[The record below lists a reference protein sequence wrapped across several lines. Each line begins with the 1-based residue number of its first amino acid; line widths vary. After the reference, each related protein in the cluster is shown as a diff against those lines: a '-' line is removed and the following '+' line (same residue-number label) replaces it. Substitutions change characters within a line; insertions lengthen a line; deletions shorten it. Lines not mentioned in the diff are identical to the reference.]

1 MKTRYIIG
9 ILLFL
14 TTSCSDFLKESS
26 QDLAYVRSYVDLDET
41 LLGDGYMN
49 VVATASLGE
58 DSYSSF
64 YYPYIHFMAD
74 ETQEN
79 VGTGRPTA
87 ISSRNAIFGYY
98 TWQRRVG
105 INVEGTSRAPEN
117 ADWDKIYKHINIA
130 NMVINTIDD
139 QKTKT
144 SADRAE
150 VQRIKGE
157 AYFLRAAYYFT
168 LVNLYGK
175 PYSLKTSTTDP
186 GVPLKLSDYVEDV
199 KFGRNTVVEVY
210 DQVVR
215 DLKNA
220 ELCLENAPSKSIY
233 RAGIVATYL
242 LESRVYLYMQN
253 YDLAKEYAQKVL
265 DKKDGLIDLNT
276 FDRTRQDFLS
286 SQSEETIFSMGTSIT
301 HKAVNGLMEDFGIS
315 NDLYAQYA
323 PYQGNEDLRGNIFM
337 EDYLGYRRY
346 AKLASG
352 RTGRIDVSDNF
363 LFRTAEA
370 YLNLAEAAA
379 CAGDET
385 TAKAALNALRLKRM
399 AHAGYVP
406 VELSGSELVTF
417 IRDERRR
424 ELCLEGHRWFDLRRY
439 MVNEKYPFVKTIRN
453 SYTVFQDDDYGDKEP
468 VETRVF
474 VLEEN
479 DAAYTL
485 PIPVEVLNFNDGME
499 DNERGERPIV
509 NVITY

>member
-9 ILLFL
+9 ILLIL

-49 VVATASLGE
+49 VASAASLGS
-58 DSYSSF
+58 DNYSEF

-79 VGTGRPTA
+79 VGTGRSTVL
-87 ISSRNAIFGYY
+87 SSRDAIFGYY

-105 INVEGTSRAPEN
+105 INVEGTFRASEN

-130 NMVINTIDD
+130 NMVINTIDN
-139 QKTKT
+139 QTAKT
-144 SADRAE
+144 SFDRNE
-150 VQRIKGE
+150 IQRIKGE

-175 PYSLKTSTTDP
+175 PYSLKTSSTDP
-186 GVPLKLSDYVEDV
+186 GVPLKLTDYVEDL
-199 KFGRNTVVEVY
+199 KFSRNTVAEVY
-210 DQVVR
+210 EQVVK

-220 ELCLENAPSKSIY
+220 EICLENIPLKSVY

-242 LESRVYLYMQN
+242 LQSRGFFFMKKYKIGKKYDKKVFVRKCWLIYLYIFFNM
-253 YDLAKEYAQKVL
+253 EHS
-265 DKKDGLIDLNT
+265 
-276 FDRTRQDFLS
+276 FLS
-286 SQSEETIFSMGTSIT
+286 SKSEETIFSMGTSIT
-301 HKAVNGLMEDFGIS
+301 QQTVNGLMEDFGIS
-315 NDLYAQYA
+315 DDLYAQYR
-323 PYQGNEDLRGNIFM
+323 PYLGNEDLRRSYFM
-337 EDYLGYRRY
+337 EDYLGYQRY
-346 AKLASG
+346 TKVKPG

-379 CAGDET
+379 CSGDES
-385 TAKAALNALRLKRM
+385 TARTALNALRLKRM
-399 AHAGYVP
+399 AHIGYIS

-453 SYTVFQDDDYGDKEP
+453 SYTIFQDDDWGDKEP

-474 VLEEN
+474 ELKEN
-479 DAAYTL
+479 DDAYTL
-485 PIPVEVLNFNDGME
+485 PIPIEVLNFNDGMK
-499 DNERGERPIV
+499 DNERAERPVI

>member
-1 MKTRYIIG
+1 MKTKYIIG
-9 ILLFL
+9 ILLIL

-49 VVATASLGE
+49 VASAGSLGG
-58 DSYSSF
+58 DNYSEF

-79 VGTGRPTA
+79 VGTGRSTVL
-87 ISSRNAIFGYY
+87 SSRNVIFGYY

-130 NMVINTIDD
+130 NMVINTIDN
-139 QKTKT
+139 QTAKT
-144 SADRAE
+144 SSDRVE
-150 VQRIKGE
+150 IQRIKGE

-175 PYSLKTSTTDP
+175 PYSLKTSVTDP
-186 GVPLKLSDYVEDV
+186 GVPLKLTDYVEDV
-199 KFGRNTVVEVY
+199 KFSRSTVAEVY
-210 DQVVR
+210 EQVVR

-220 ELCLENAPSKSIY
+220 EICLENAPSKSIY

-242 LESRVYLYMQN
+242 LQSRVYLYMQD
-253 YDLAKEYAQKVL
+253 YALAKEYAQKVL
-265 DKKDGLIDLNT
+265 DKKDGLIDLNN
-276 FDRTRQDFLS
+276 FDNTERDFLS
-286 SQSEETIFSMGTSIT
+286 SQSEETIFSMGTSIIQQ
-301 HKAVNGLMEDFGIS
+301 AVNGLMEDFGIS
-315 NDLYAQYA
+315 DDLYAQYA
-323 PYQGNEDLRGNIFM
+323 PYQGNEDLRKKYFM
-337 EDYLGYRRY
+337 EDFLGYQRCT
-346 AKLASG
+346 KLKPG
-352 RTGRIDVSDNF
+352 RMGRIDVSDNF

-379 CAGDET
+379 CSGDEV
-385 TAKAALNALRLKRM
+385 TAKNALNALRLKRM
-399 AHAGYVP
+399 AHAGYVS

-439 MVNEKYPFVKTIRN
+439 MVNEKYPFVKTIQN
-453 SYTVFQDDDYGDKEP
+453 SYTVFQDDDWGDKEP

-474 VLEEN
+474 ELKEN

-485 PIPVEVLNFNDGME
+485 PIPIEVLNFNDGMK
-499 DNERGERPIV
+499 DNERAERPVI

>member
-1 MKTRYIIG
+1 M
-9 ILLFL
+9 LL

-49 VVATASLGE
+49 VAAAASLGSDTYE
-58 DSYSSF
+58 KF

-79 VGTGRPTA
+79 VGTGRSTI

-105 INVEGTSRAPEN
+105 MNVEGTSRAPEN

-139 QKTKT
+139 Q
-144 SADRAE
+144 SAKNSSDRVE
-150 VQRIKGE
+150 IQRIKGE

-175 PYSLKTSTTDP
+175 PYSLKTASVDL
-186 GVPLKLSDYVEDV
+186 GVPVKLTDYVEDV
-199 KFGRNTVVEVY
+199 KFDRNTVAEVY
-210 DQVVR
+210 EQVVQ
-215 DLKNA
+215 DLKKA
-220 ELCLENAPSKSIY
+220 EECLENAPRKSIY

-253 YDLAKEYAQKVL
+253 YTLAKEYAQKAL
-265 DKKDGLIDLNT
+265 DKKNGLIDLNN
-276 FDRTRQDFLS
+276 FDNTKQDFLS

-301 HKAVNGLMEDFGIS
+301 QQSVNGLMEDFGIS
-315 NDLYAQYA
+315 DDLYDQYA
-323 PYQGNEDLRGNIFM
+323 PYQGNEDLRRRYFMGN
-337 EDYLGYRRY
+337 YLGYRIY
-346 AKLASG
+346 TKLTPG
-352 RTGRIDVSDNF
+352 RAGRIDVSDNF

-379 CAGDET
+379 CAGDDV
-385 TAKAALNALRLKRM
+385 TARNALNTLRMKRM
-399 AHAGYVP
+399 ELTNYVS
-406 VELSGSELVTF
+406 VELSGKELVTF

-453 SYTVFQDDDYGDKEP
+453 SYTIFQDDDWGDKEP

-474 VLEEN
+474 ELKEN
-479 DAAYTL
+479 DPAYTL
-485 PIPVEVLNFNDGME
+485 PIPPEVLGFSDGMK
-499 DNERGERPIV
+499 DNVRNERPVIS
-509 NVITY
+509 VITY